1 MATLYLCGAG
11 NSEGVRLALRV
22 NEARPAWDRMVLLD
36 DDPAKRGDRLL
47 GVEVVGPFSA
57 LADADPAVDGVVNLV
72 ARTTTG
78 RRRAGAAIGA
88 YGVPWVGLV
97 APGVDTLG
105 ATLAPDVLVY
115 PGAVL
120 GPEIDVGAGSVVFM
134 GAVVGHESRVGPGC
148 VVAANAVL
156 NARVELGEGVYVG
169 ANATVLPEIVV
180 GAGATVGAGSSVV
193 DRVAPGATV
202 VGVPARDLGV
212 AAAGGTAPGGTGSG
226 GTAPGRARTPREVEV
241 VLAAA
246 WADVLGSPAPA
257 PDAPVFEAGADS
269 LSALR
274 VAERV
279 ARETGLAVS
288 VVDLF
293 RYATIRALARHLTAG
308 AGAGAGG
315 AGAAREAGAPGAGGA
330 PDVPPGPR
338 SARAP
343 GVPGGPADGDDTLVD
358 TVTHAFRDA
367 LGQPGMGPD
376 SHFFDRGGD
385 PEAAQA
391 VCRTLQLAT
400 GEPLCFMQVARYPTA
415 RELARH
421 MAAAAG
427 QPPTC
432 PAQGVMTRLIHR
444 HEWHRG

>member
-22 NEARPAWDRMVLLD
+22 NEARPAWDRIVLLD
-36 DDPAKRGDRLL
+36 DDPAKRGLRLL

-72 ARTTTG
+72 ARTTAG
-78 RRRAGAAIGA
+78 RRRAGEVIGA

-105 ATLAPDVLVY
+105 ATLASDVLVY

-134 GAVVGHESRVGPGC
+134 GAVVGHESRVGAGC

-193 DRVAPGATV
+193 DRVAPGVTV
-202 VGVPARDLGV
+202 VGVPARELGV
-212 AAAGGTAPGGTGSG
+212 AAGGRTASDGPPRGP
-226 GTAPGRARTPREVEV
+226 AMTPREVEA
-241 VLAAA
+241 VLATA
-246 WADVLGSPAPA
+246 WAEVLEAPAPA
-257 PDAPVFEAGADS
+257 PDTPVFEAGADS
-269 LSALR
+269 LAALR
-274 VAERV
+274 VAER
-279 ARETGLAVS
+279 ATRETGLAVS

-293 RYATIRALARHLTAG
+293 RYATIRELARHL
-308 AGAGAGG
+308 
-315 AGAAREAGAPGAGGA
+315 AGAPAAVAAPAAAPAAETSPGASGG
-330 PDVPPGPR
+330 
-338 SARAP
+338 
-343 GVPGGPADGDDTLVD
+343 GDAALVD
-358 TVTHAFRDA
+358 AVTHAFRDA
-367 LGQPGMGPD
+367 LGQPGLGPD

-385 PEAAQA
+385 PEAARE
-391 VCRTLQLAT
+391 VCRTLQRAT

-421 MAAAAG
+421 LEAAAG

-432 PAQGVMTRLIHR
+432 PAQGVMNRLIHR